1 MSYDF
6 DRLISR
12 CGTNALAEDGFE
24 NYLFGANAPV
34 PALDVPREELISM
47 WVADMQFAAPDAA
60 IDAISERLKHPVFG
74 YTMNFD
80 DQLYQAFHAWC
91 VERYGWRFARE
102 DMLVALGVIPALF
115 GLVEYV
121 CQPGDK
127 VLSLTPAY
135 GYFKHATVQR
145 DREFVTSHLLASED
159 GGYKIDFDDFEAKV
173 SDPAV
178 KLFFLCHPHNPT
190 GKVWTGDELRR
201 MGELCIANGVKIVS
215 DEIHCDL
222 LRTGTRHTPLARL
235 FPGSRDIITCMAVSK
250 TFNLAGMT
258 IATVIIP
265 DPELRAVWKRRHYPF
280 VNPLSLAAA
289 IGAYRNGAPWLDA
302 LRSYLDG
309 NFTWTQWFL
318 NEHLP
323 MAGFRIPDATYLAW
337 VDLRAYF
344 DESTNLTRFFLEKA
358 GVILEG
364 GEMFVENGDCRVR
377 LNLACPR
384 AQVQRSLE
392 KIRDAIVGFHES
404 RTINS
409 NRHPLN
415 QLS

>member
-1 MSYDF
+1 MGYDF

-12 CGTNALAEDGFE
+12 RGTNALAEEGFE
-24 NYLFGANAPV
+24 NYLFGADGARPSLGR
-34 PALDVPREELISM
+34 PTEELISM

-60 IDAISERLKHPVFG
+60 LDAIAERLRHPVFG

-80 DQLYQAFHAWC
+80 DQLYQVFHAWC
-91 VERYGWRFARE
+91 VERYDWRFTRDE
-102 DMLVALGVIPALF
+102 MQVSLGVIPALF
-115 GLVEYV
+115 GLVEYI

-127 VLSLTPAY
+127 VLTLAPAY

-145 DREFVTSHLLASED
+145 DREFVTSCLLVSDD
-159 GGYKIDFDDFEAKV
+159 GEYAIDFDDFESKV
-173 SDPAV
+173 GDPAV

-190 GKVWTGDELRR
+190 GRIWTDDELRR

-222 LRTGTRHTPLARL
+222 LRAGRSHTPLAKL
-235 FPGSRDIITCMAVSK
+235 FPKSRDIITCMAVSK
-250 TFNLAGMT
+250 TFNLAGMM

-265 DPELRAVWKRRHYPF
+265 DPELRDAWKRRHYPF

-289 IGAYRNGAPWLDA
+289 TGAYRDGAPWLEA
-302 LRSYLDG
+302 LCSYLDG
-309 NFTWTQWFL
+309 NFAWTRQFL

-323 MAGFRIPDATYLAW
+323 EAGFRVPDATYLAW
-337 VDLRAYF
+337 IDLHAYF
-344 DESTNLTRFFLEKA
+344 DESVNLTRFFLEKA

-364 GEMFVENGDCRVR
+364 GEMFVENGRCRVR

-384 AQVQRSLE
+384 VQVQRALE
-392 KIRDAIVGFHES
+392 RMRDAIVDYRDAVAS
-404 RTINS
+404 IAQS
-409 NRHPLN
+409 I
-415 QLS
+415 QVSV